1 MSKILVVAALLSTF
15 ALACEGEK
23 TSAPAGANTGA
34 STGAAP
40 TQTAAAQAPKGVAP
54 GEPTPGSGAAG
65 DAPCDAVVAKLAS
78 YDATAGEPEKK
89 LWTKMCAD
97 MPAPMRACIVA
108 SKTKEERDAC
118 GKDQKLK

>member
-1 MSKILVVAALLSTF
+1 MSKILVAAVLLSTF

-23 TSAPAGANTGA
+23 SSVPAGANTGA

-40 TQTAAAQAPKGVAP
+40 TQTAKAPAAVAP
-54 GEPTPGSGAAG
+54 GEPTPGANAAG

-78 YDATAGEPEKK
+78 YSATAGEPEKK

-97 MPAPMRACIVA
+97 MPPAMRACIVA
-108 SKTKEERDAC
+108 SKTKEERDNC
-118 GKDQKLK
+118 GKDQKLIE

>member
-1 MSKILVVAALLSTF
+1 MSKILVVAVLLSTF

-23 TSAPAGANTGA
+23 SSAPAGAN
-34 STGAAP
+34 TGAAP
-40 TQTAAAQAPKGVAP
+40 TQTAAAQAPKGAEPAP
-54 GEPTPGSGAAG
+54 GAAAAA

-78 YDATAGEPEKK
+78 YDTSAGEPEKK

-97 MPAPMRACIVA
+97 MPPAMRSCIVA

-118 GKDQKLK
+118 GKDEKLVK